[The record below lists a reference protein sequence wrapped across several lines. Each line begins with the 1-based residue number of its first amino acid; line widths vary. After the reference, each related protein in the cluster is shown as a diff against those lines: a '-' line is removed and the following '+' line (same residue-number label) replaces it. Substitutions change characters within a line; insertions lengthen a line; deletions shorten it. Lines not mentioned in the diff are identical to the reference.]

1 MRWWR
6 SCRRLGTV
14 NPKEPSVSL
23 KPPPRCGWRAVNSI
37 GIHQLR
43 TSKHRRSAETH
54 VAVSASAVSSPMRVK
69 RDPWNRRKHSPSSSP
84 ASGGAASEE
93 RGAERGARV
102 ISG

>member
-1 MRWWR
+1 M
-6 SCRRLGTV
+6 
-14 NPKEPSVSL
+14 
-23 KPPPRCGWRAVNSI
+23 
-37 GIHQLR
+37 GISTGSFTLSRESTGQR